1 MKIRCNEIVT
11 PTGVI
16 DGLVVIEN
24 KRIVQIVPA
33 EQITDTQWDQD
44 WQGYK
49 LLPGL
54 IDIHTHG
61 YYGYSALSVKR
72 EDFHALSHLM
82 AAIGVTS
89 YLVTAGDHNAA
100 EMENL
105 KAIAQAIEDQRHGL
119 NQEARMLGIH
129 MEGPFLNPNR
139 RGAFQ
144 PEELLAPSITKMQAY
159 MEASQGQIRYMT
171 LAPELDP
178 QGELIRFCRTQNVLL
193 SGGHTVATYDEYNQ
207 AIAQG
212 LSCSTHTGNAM
223 RQMDRREP
231 GAYGAALLSD
241 KIYSEVICDLF
252 HISLPMLEI
261 MFRIKPMSGFIMISD
276 SGPMSGMPS
285 GMYTIRGHRRTIS
298 EAGLV
303 LLEDGTIAGSSKNM
317 LYGVKNLAEILHK
330 PITEIVKM
338 TSENPARLFKLEHK
352 GAIEV
357 GKDADLIV
365 VDQQYQLMSTFVEGV
380 EAYRLHDPMTVN
392 PDFLNPDA
400 A

>member
-144 PEELLAPSITKMQAY
+144 PEELLAPSIAKMQAY

-193 SGGHTVATYDEYNQ
+193 SGGHTVATYDE
-207 AIAQG
+207 
-212 LSCSTHTGNAM
+212 
-223 RQMDRREP
+223 
-231 GAYGAALLSD
+231 
-241 KIYSEVICDLF
+241 IYSEVICDLF

>member
-1 MKIRCNEIVT
+1 M
-11 PTGVI
+11 
-16 DGLVVIEN
+16 
-24 KRIVQIVPA
+24 
-33 EQITDTQWDQD
+33 
-44 WQGYK
+44 
-49 LLPGL
+49 
-54 IDIHTHG
+54 
-61 YYGYSALSVKR
+61 
-72 EDFHALSHLM
+72 
-82 AAIGVTS
+82 
-89 YLVTAGDHNAA
+89 
-100 EMENL
+100 
-105 KAIAQAIEDQRHGL
+105 
-119 NQEARMLGIH
+119 
-129 MEGPFLNPNR
+129 
-139 RGAFQ
+139 
-144 PEELLAPSITKMQAY
+144 
-159 MEASQGQIRYMT
+159 
-171 LAPELDP
+171 
-178 QGELIRFCRTQNVLL
+178 
-193 SGGHTVATYDEYNQ
+193 
-207 AIAQG
+207 
-212 LSCSTHTGNAM
+212 
-223 RQMDRREP
+223 
-231 GAYGAALLSD
+231 
-241 KIYSEVICDLF
+241 ICDLF

-285 GMYTIRGHRRTIS
+285 GTYTIRGHRRTIS

-365 VDQQYQLMSTFVEGV
+365 VDQQYQLVSTFVEGV